1 MTNVAELKDGKIK
14 EYVISPEDF
23 GFNFS
28 SIDDL
33 LVNST
38 KESLNLS
45 RKALKGE
52 IEVARNMISMTSGAA
67 LYVAGIASD
76 IKEGVEFSLE
86 NLKNGKAIQK
96 LEDLRLFTNNL

>member
-1 MTNVAELKDGKIK
+1 
-14 EYVISPEDF
+14 
-23 GFNFS
+23 
-28 SIDDL
+28 
-33 LVNST
+33 
-38 KESLNLS
+38 
-45 RKALKGE
+45 
-52 IEVARNMISMTSGAA
+52 MISMTSGAA